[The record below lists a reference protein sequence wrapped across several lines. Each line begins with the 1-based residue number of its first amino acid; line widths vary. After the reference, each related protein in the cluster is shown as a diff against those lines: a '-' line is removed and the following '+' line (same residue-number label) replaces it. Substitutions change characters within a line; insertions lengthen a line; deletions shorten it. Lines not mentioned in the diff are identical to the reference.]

1 MNISNLSNF
10 KIGLIAIAFNL
21 VVGFVFGMAYAGAGD
36 NQKMTEA
43 RNLDQQIVH
52 KISKICESKGQ

>member
-1 MNISNLSNF
+1 MSNF

-21 VVGFVFGMAYAGAGD
+21 LVGFVFGLAFSESGED
-36 NQKMTEA
+36 KKMVDA

-52 KISKICESKGQ
+52 KISETCKNKGK

>member
-10 KIGLIAIAFNL
+10 KLGLIAIAFNL
-21 VVGFVFGMAYAGAGD
+21 AVGFIFGMTYAEAGD

-52 KISKICESKGQ
+52 KISETCKNKGQ